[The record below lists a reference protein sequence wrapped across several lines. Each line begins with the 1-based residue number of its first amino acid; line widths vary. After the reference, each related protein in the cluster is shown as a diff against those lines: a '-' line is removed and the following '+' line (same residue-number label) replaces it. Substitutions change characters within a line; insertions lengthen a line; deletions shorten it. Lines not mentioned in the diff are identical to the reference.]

1 VAEYESPNGAEPAGW
16 IGVSESPRQ
25 LEPDFNDVPISR
37 DDTLRTGRDTNPV
50 ILEPI
55 DRIRSHLHEDD
66 RGSDNKGL
74 KRLAQSKI
82 SWQRGIRKHCCLMG
96 TACPTAQCRPPA
108 FCYSAY
114 TFEPCRP
121 VLHHPSRDTTS
132 TVPFAAVVPVA
143 CATGYK
149 RSFLSLCFRSYSA
162 KLAGQSFVL
171 YNTEQ

>member
-1 VAEYESPNGAEPAGW
+1 VINSGLEYESPNGAEPAGW

-82 SWQRGIRKHCCLMG
+82 SLVAARYQETLLSDGHCMPYCTVQ
-96 TACPTAQCRPPA
+96 TARI
-108 FCYSAY
+108 
-114 TFEPCRP
+114 
-121 VLHHPSRDTTS
+121 L
-132 TVPFAAVVPVA
+132 
-143 CATGYK
+143 
-149 RSFLSLCFRSYSA
+149 L
-162 KLAGQSFVL
+162 
-171 YNTEQ
+171 